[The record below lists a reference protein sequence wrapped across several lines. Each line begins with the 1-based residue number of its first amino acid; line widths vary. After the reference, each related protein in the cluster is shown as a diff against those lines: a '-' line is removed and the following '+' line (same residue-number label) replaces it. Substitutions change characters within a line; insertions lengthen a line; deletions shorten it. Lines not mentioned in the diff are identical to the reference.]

1 MVSDPSPQPAPD
13 VATPGRPQSGLNF
26 FVSSTLEEVEEAW
39 GLVYQAYVRDD
50 LIDPNPYEIHTTEQA
65 AGPRTAVIL
74 ACLGPLLV
82 GTLSIYS
89 DENQG
94 LPLDSVYGAEI
105 AALRR
110 SGGTL
115 MEIGMFADRREHMNR
130 SADGLFE
137 LMRYAFYFAL
147 HMRIDNAIIGVH
159 PRHAP
164 FYMRLLGFQRLGAV
178 RSYPTVKDRAVV
190 LLGLNVRQTMAA
202 DPMPKGF
209 RHFIDSPLGPEAFS
223 RRFRFDDPRVAG
235 SRIGKFLAEK
245 RTLAASVA

>member
-1 MVSDPSPQPAPD
+1 MASGPSHPPAPD
-13 VATPGRPQSGLNF
+13 VASPGRPRSGLNF

-39 GLVYQAYVRDD
+39 GLVYQAYLRDD
-50 LIDPNPYEIHTTEQA
+50 LIDPNPYQIHTTEQA
-65 AGPRTAVIL
+65 VGPRTSVIL

-82 GTLSIYS
+82 GTLSVYT
-89 DENQG
+89 DEKQG
-94 LPLDSVYGAEI
+94 LPLDRVYTEEI
-105 AALRR
+105 NRLRK
-110 SGGTL
+110 SGTL

-164 FYMRLLGFQRLGAV
+164 FYMRLLGFQRLGPV

-190 LLGLNVRQTMAA
+190 LLGLNVKQTMAA
-202 DPMPKGF
+202 EPMPRGF
-209 RHFIDSPLGPEAFS
+209 RHFMDNPLSAEAFS
-223 RRFRFDDPRVAG
+223 RRFRFDPEQIAG
-235 SRIGKFLAEK
+235 SRIGRLLAEK
-245 RTLAASVA
+245 KFVPASVA